1 MKKYLASGFVS
12 RAVNTFVIFSL
23 LISCVSFSA
32 QCAEISD
39 KVLRLHILANSDSQY
54 DQEIKL
60 ELRDALL
67 EQSEKLLG
75 CPLSK
80 ADAAQYAGENI
91 SEIENFLNSELKAL
105 GADYTAS
112 CEITHM
118 YFNTRKYDD
127 STMPAG
133 FYDALRIKLGRAEG
147 QNWWCV
153 LFPPICLS
161 GAVEEKEVFTDE
173 EEQLLDSGEEYEIG
187 FKVVEF
193 YDYIR
198 SVFCSE
204 E

>member
-1 MKKYLASGFVS
+1 MKKYLAAGIVS
-12 RAVNTFVIFSL
+12 KIAITLVIFIL
-23 LISCVSFSA
+23 LISYVDFSA

-54 DQEIKL
+54 DQNIKL

-67 EQSEKLLG
+67 EHSEELLG

-80 ADAAQYAGENI
+80 ADAAQYAVENKDK
-91 SEIENFLNSELKAL
+91 IEAFLNSELKAL
-105 GADYTAS
+105 GADYKAS

-118 YFNTRKYDD
+118 YFNTREYDD

-133 FYDALRIKLGRAEG
+133 FYDALRIRLGRAEG

-173 EEQLLDSGEEYEIG
+173 EEQLLDSGENYEIG
-187 FKVVEF
+187 FKVVEL